1 MQWIPCRVIECSGF
15 YAEWCNV
22 SRLNEVDSM
31 QLSVIDTDGM
41 QWIHCSVAQWI
52 QIECTGLHAAGG
64 NVSRLHA
71 VESMQHA
78 AMDTRLHAVESMPH
92 CVIDNNLRPWIP
104 CIKIQCSGFHPAL

>member
-1 MQWIPCRVIECSGF
+1 MHCILCSIAKFIQSECRVN
-15 YAEWCNV
+15 A
-22 SRLNEVDSM
+22 VDYM
-31 QLSVIDTDGM
+31 QLGQMDPDGM

-78 AMDTRLHAVESMPH
+78 AMDTRLHAVESMQH